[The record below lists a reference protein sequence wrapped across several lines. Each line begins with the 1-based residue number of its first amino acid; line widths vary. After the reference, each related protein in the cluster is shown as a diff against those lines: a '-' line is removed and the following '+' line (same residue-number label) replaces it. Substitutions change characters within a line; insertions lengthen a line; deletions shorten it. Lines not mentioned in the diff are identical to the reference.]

1 MLYFIKSG
9 SYVKIG
15 FAKDIKKRMKQYS
28 THNPNFQL
36 LDSIDGE
43 LKEEK
48 FLHKILKNYQ
58 FKTEWFYNT
67 PEVYSIWNSYKQ
79 CKLDINSIPT
89 KLNNFDISLL
99 NIFATKLIKDKEK
112 YIISFTMDNIRY
124 FAKKSKVK
132 VNDILDII
140 GNYVKLKWIVPY
152 KGKDK
157 IFNIEG
163 INEYLKDDPLK
174 FDIEE
179 GRLIAYTIE
188 YQDS

>member
-1 MLYFIKSG
+1 
-9 SYVKIG
+9 
-15 FAKDIKKRMKQYS
+15 
-28 THNPNFQL
+28 
-36 LDSIDGE
+36 
-43 LKEEK
+43 
-48 FLHKILKNYQ
+48 
-58 FKTEWFYNT
+58 
-67 PEVYSIWNSYKQ
+67 
-79 CKLDINSIPT
+79 
-89 KLNNFDISLL
+89 
-99 NIFATKLIKDKEK
+99 
-112 YIISFTMDNIRY
+112 MDNIRY

-188 YQDS
+188 Y